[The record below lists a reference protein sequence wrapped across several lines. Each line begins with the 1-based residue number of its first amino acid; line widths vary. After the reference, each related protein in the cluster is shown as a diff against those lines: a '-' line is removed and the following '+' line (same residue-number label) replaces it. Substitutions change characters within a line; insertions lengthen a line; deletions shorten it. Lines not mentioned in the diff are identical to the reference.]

1 MLRVLVALLGRLDLR
16 ELMPQD
22 QVGLVA
28 PAVLAGHLDL
38 RGLQGHLVL
47 AALLG

>member
-28 PAVLAGHLDL
+28 PTALAGHLDL